1 MNSKYF
7 KAVCVFGIAFSMP
20 ILLDCILEATPHP
33 VERVGCVFMLLMY
46 AVAALGIGLLCG
58 EDDK

>member
-1 MNSKYF
+1 MNNKYI
-7 KAVCVFGIAFSMP
+7 KAVCVFAIAFSLP